1 VRILDRAKSSGDARR
16 MEAAGAAMMQ
26 LNAVWRLDERVRSS
40 VYATVQTV
48 VQPWLDPA
56 VADSATID
64 DPEREHYVDL
74 DWLAASDRAN
84 TLYLVAPL
92 DDQARLA
99 PVLGGLLGDLKDQ
112 AYQRDVA
119 GQTLQRPLLMVID
132 EAGNMPLAWLP
143 EVAATCAGIGIL
155 LVTIWQSKAQ
165 LDAAY
170 GRLSDSVLTNHLTK
184 IVFAGCSDP
193 ATLDY
198 VSRLLGDEEVAQRSV
213 SFDVNGAGRRSISE
227 SLHREALTPFH
238 LLRQVRPGEAVM
250 IHGTLP
256 PAHLHGRRWWAD
268 RRLRALADARPQP
281 TRRPQAAVLSTA
293 AGAGRR

>member
-1 VRILDRAKSSGDARR
+1 VEASSTLD
-16 MEAAGAAMMQ
+16 
-26 LNAVWRLDERVRSS
+26 DEEEQ
-40 VYATVQTV
+40 A
-48 VQPWLDPA
+48 
-56 VADSATID
+56 
-64 DPEREHYVDL
+64 YVDL
-74 DWLAASDRAN
+74 DWLTDPEQSN

-92 DDQARLA
+92 DDQKRLA

-112 AYQRDVA
+112 AYQRDIA
-119 GQTLQRPLLMVID
+119 GVGLDRPLLMVID

-184 IVFAGCSDP
+184 VIFSGCSDP

-198 VSRLLGDEEVAQRSV
+198 VSRLLGDEEVQHRSV
-213 SFDVNGAGRRSISE
+213 SYDIAGGSGRRSVSE
-227 SLHREALTPFH
+227 SVHREALTPFH
-238 LLRQVRPGEAVM
+238 LLRQVRPGEAVL

-256 PAHLHGRRWWAD
+256 PAHLQARQYWSEPGLMKLTGSD
-268 RRLRALADARPQP
+268 SNVSVPRAPRMIESGESSDC
-281 TRRPQAAVLSTA
+281 
-293 AGAGRR
+293 